1 MKRLTKVEKFE
12 KVEKVEKVEYRVE
25 VGLGE
30 VGESAWIPLLPP
42 LPPELIQS

>member
-1 MKRLTKVEKFE
+1 LKRFE

-30 VGESAWIPLLPP
+30 VGECLGFLFYHPCL
-42 LPPELIQS
+42 QS